1 MTKFIPIF
9 PLNVVVYPGQQLNL
23 HIFEERYKQLIN
35 ECKSD
40 GKTFG
45 IPSVFE
51 HKLNDYG
58 TEMEITEVSH
68 VYADG
73 KMDIKTKGVKVFRI
87 VELQRVVPNKLYQ
100 AATVAEV
107 PHLPFDTDEL
117 NPTLEELVNQLHHIL
132 GTGLDIYKKFEKPL
146 SYELAPYVALNPED
160 QYRLLLAKSETQR
173 QVFLM
178 QHLMKI
184 LPNIE
189 AAEKVR
195 ARVKMNGH
203 FADESNTYGD
213 DFKF

>member
-9 PLNVVVYPGQQLNL
+9 PLNVIVYPGQQLNL

-35 ECKSD
+35 ECKTD

-45 IPSVFE
+45 IPSVF
-51 HKLNDYG
+51 KNQLNEYG

-68 VYADG
+68 VYPDG

-87 VELQRVVPNKLYQ
+87 MELLREVPEKLYQ
-100 AATVAEV
+100 AAVVAEV
-107 PHLPFDTDEL
+107 PHLPLDTDQL
-117 NPTLEELVNQLHHIL
+117 NPTLEELVNKLHQML
-132 GTGLDIYKKFEKPL
+132 NTGLDIYSKFKAPL
-146 SYELAPYVALNPED
+146 SYELAHYVALNHED
-160 QYRLLLAKSETQR
+160 QYRLLMAKSETQR

-195 ARVKMNGH
+195 AKVKMNGH